1 MRLQDKTG
9 IVTGSGR
16 GIGKGIAKVLASKGA
31 KVVICDVNQEDIDQ
45 TVAEFVKDGCEAF
58 GMNVDVSK
66 REDVAQM
73 AKTTIDKFGKIDF
86 LVNNAGIVRDKMAK
100 NMTDEM
106 WDAVLNV
113 NLKGTFICCQECGR
127 NMIENRYGRIVNLSS
142 VAYMGSIGQTNYAA
156 AKAGLIGMTR
166 TMALEWARYN
176 ITLNCIAPG
185 MIDTDMTRGMPEE
198 IFDAAVA
205 KIPIQRIG
213 TPEDI
218 GRVALFLVSED
229 SSYVTGQIINVCGG
243 NSLGV
248 AR

>member
-1 MRLQDKTG
+1 MRLQDKSG

-16 GIGKGIAKVLASKGA
+16 GIGKGIAKVLASQGA
-31 KVVICDVNQEDIDQ
+31 KVVICDVNQEAIDQ
-45 TVAEFVKDGCEAF
+45 TVAELIKDGGEAF
-58 GMNVDVSK
+58 GMKVDISK
-66 REDVAQM
+66 REEVAQM

-113 NLKGTFICCQECGR
+113 NLKGAFICCQECSR
-127 NMIENRYGRIVNLSS
+127 SMIENRFGRIVNLSS
-142 VAYMGSIGQTNYAA
+142 VAYKGSIGQVNYAA
-156 AKAGLIGMTR
+156 AKAGLIGMNR

-185 MIDTDMTRGMPEE
+185 MIDTDMTRGMPKEV
-198 IFDAAVA
+198 FDAAIA

-213 TPEDI
+213 VPEDL
-218 GRVALFLVSED
+218 GRVALFLISED
-229 SSYVTGQIINVCGG
+229 SSYVTGQVINVCGG